1 MIKAMS
7 RNLPRTEPKQTSVK
21 SVSGSPKLRCWAEID
36 LGVLERNLKRIRA
49 ALPSHIKYLAVVKAD
64 AYGHGMQQT
73 VSRLMRSGAD
83 MFAVANIGE
92 AAEIREIGS
101 GWPILVLS
109 ALLPEEDKY
118 ISQYQV
124 IPTISS
130 AEEVER
136 FRRIGQAAGKPIPVH
151 LKIDTG
157 MGRLGVWHEEAVT
170 LYKSIRSCRELV
182 LEGIFTHFSSADTD
196 PEFALIQRELFLN
209 AISNF
214 PDLETGQL
222 LIHADNSAGVEFFSS
237 DKPFNAVRVG
247 LLQFG
252 VRPYPESFL
261 GRVQVEPVF
270 SFHSRVGLVKNLPSG
285 TGISYGG
292 TYRLRRDSR
301 IAVLTAGYG
310 DGIPTTVSNI
320 GEVLI
325 QGRRCKILG
334 RVTMDQTI
342 VDITDLPE
350 VCCGEEVTLIGR
362 QGSEEIDVTAFS
374 SWAQSIPWETF
385 CSITKRVQRIYRTD
399 TAV

>member
-1 MIKAMS
+1 MS
-7 RNLPRTEPKQTSVK
+7 RNLSRVDPEPAPVI
-21 SVSGSPKLRCWAEID
+21 SGYESPKLRCWAEID

-64 AYGHGMQQT
+64 AYGHGMRQT
-73 VSRLMRSGAD
+73 VSRLMRSGTD

-101 GWPILVLS
+101 GWPILALS

-118 ISQYQV
+118 ISQYQI

-130 AEEVER
+130 ADEVER
-136 FRRIGQAAGKPIPVH
+136 FCRVGQAADKPIPVH

-157 MGRLGVWHEEAVT
+157 MGRLGVWHEEASA
-170 LYKSIRSCRELV
+170 LYKKIRSCRELV
-182 LEGIFTHFSSADTD
+182 LEGIFTHFSSAGTD
-196 PEFALIQRELFLN
+196 PEFSRSQRELFLN
-209 AISNF
+209 ALSCF
-214 PDLETGQL
+214 PDLQLGQL
-222 LIHADNSAGVEFFSS
+222 LIHADNSAGLEFFSS
-237 DKPFNAVRVG
+237 DEPFNAVRVG

-261 GRVQVEPVF
+261 GRVRVEPVF
-270 SFHSRVGLVKNLPSG
+270 SFHSRVGLVKNLPAG

-292 TYRLRRDSR
+292 TYRLQRVSR

-342 VDITDLPE
+342 VDITDLPN
-350 VCCGEEVTLIGR
+350 VSCGEKATLIGR
-362 QGSEEIDVTAFS
+362 QGGEEIDVTTFS
-374 SWAQSIPWETF
+374 TWAKSIPWETF